1 MSQFVMEIVNYS
13 YDPETKMGSVVAVL
27 DDFILCYPS
36 NYESPA
42 EYGPGVGEANFVLDE
57 EELPEDETQLQVF
70 FEDLNLDWRQLDVS
84 DCDD

>member
-13 YDPETKMGSVVAVL
+13 YDPKTKMGSVVAVL

-42 EYGPGVGEANFVLDE
+42 EYGPGVGEANFVWMKRNSQKTKRSFKYFSKTLIW
-57 EELPEDETQLQVF
+57 TGG
-70 FEDLNLDWRQLDVS
+70 N
-84 DCDD
+84 